1 MALNNPKNKQKQ
13 KQKKKKMDKWATRHK
28 NTQYTPRSEWKQIL
42 K

>member
-13 KQKKKKMDKWATRHK
+13 KQKKKMDKWATRHK